1 MIRHTTST
9 VAIAFWLF
17 AGTSAQAANPA
28 PNTTANSAAVTQAEA
43 PQDASASAGTA
54 ASADPGSDIVVLGT
68 RRTDRTLA
76 NSPSPVDVISAAE
89 LTTQPAANM
98 IDQLKNIVPSFYA
111 GQNSISDASTFVRSP
126 SLRGLAG
133 DQVLVM
139 LNGKRYNRSAL
150 VQVYGGSDTGLGR
163 GAQGP
168 DISAIPSLA
177 IGNLQVLREGATA
190 QYGSDAIAGVL
201 NYGLREDQ
209 GIEFVGRVGQYYA
222 GDGESYQIAG
232 NAGVKGEWG
241 FINVTGEYVD

>member
-9 VAIAFWLF
+9 VALAMALF
-17 AGTSAQAANPA
+17 SG
-28 PNTTANSAAVTQAEA
+28 SAAFAAGGDPV
-43 PQDASASAGTA
+43 QDAAMASTQDATPQGVTPVEA
-54 ASADPGSDIVVLGT
+54 EPSSEILVLGT

-76 NSPSPVDVISAAE
+76 NSPSPVDIISAAD

-98 IDQLKNIVPSFYA
+98 IDALKNIVPSFYA

-126 SLRGLAG
+126 SLRGLSG

-201 NYGLREDQ
+201 N
-209 GIEFVGRVGQYYA
+209 
-222 GDGESYQIAG
+222 
-232 NAGVKGEWG
+232 
-241 FINVTGEYVD
+241 